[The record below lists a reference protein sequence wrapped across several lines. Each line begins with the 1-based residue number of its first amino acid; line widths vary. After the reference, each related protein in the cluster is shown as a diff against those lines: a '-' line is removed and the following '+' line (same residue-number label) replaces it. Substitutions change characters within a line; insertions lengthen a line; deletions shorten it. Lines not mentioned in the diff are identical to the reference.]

1 MSSEANVVDIS
12 TDETAPE
19 IEPFQRGDQVEVGQ
33 RLIQYISNKY
43 KSAPAC
49 SYDVLYICDRSLML
63 WKPLTR
69 EELINII
76 GSFAGA
82 PVFKCMKDGEP
93 QYSSLRI
100 QSFDN
105 AIKFALAF
113 PKQTYK
119 EDGEFFDK
127 APVGVAFR
135 KHFVTMDEQTRK
147 LKVERL
153 APEHRCCWTLDAD
166 YKPGRIDD
174 LEESAWGQYLR
185 TAFANDPYAASKIAV
200 LQEFLGACLFG
211 MAGSFQRA
219 LMLVGEGSN
228 GKSVFMQVVEA
239 MFPDNARSNVAPQDL
254 GDEYARAAL
263 MNSRVNI
270 VQEVPENEMLAT
282 DKIKALITCERMA
295 ARFPYGRV
303 FSFTPKCGQLYS
315 ANKLP
320 GARDRSRGFWRRWI
334 VLEFGNEFVSAQ
346 DLAKRPGAQLLDRGL
361 TARILKELDLVAVWA
376 LEGAARLL
384 AQGEYTDCEASEQAM
399 LTWRSDTDQLY
410 AFAADCVE
418 IDALD
423 PRGYQGHAWTSPDD
437 LYRAY
442 MTWCAPGADLKRVRD
457 PLALLPFLREIK
469 GVITRSQITVGSKR
483 NQARYRCRVIGSE
496 GLPPGL

>member
-1 MSSEANVVDIS
+1 
-12 TDETAPE
+12 
-19 IEPFQRGDQVEVGQ
+19 
-33 RLIQYISNKY
+33 
-43 KSAPAC
+43 
-49 SYDVLYICDRSLML
+49 
-63 WKPLTR
+63 
-69 EELINII
+69 
-76 GSFAGA
+76 
-82 PVFKCMKDGEP
+82 
-93 QYSSLRI
+93 
-100 QSFDN
+100 
-105 AIKFALAF
+105 
-113 PKQTYK
+113 
-119 EDGEFFDK
+119 
-127 APVGVAFR
+127 
-135 KHFVTMDEQTRK
+135 
-147 LKVERL
+147 
-153 APEHRCCWTLDAD
+153 
-166 YKPGRIDD
+166 
-174 LEESAWGQYLR
+174 
-185 TAFANDPYAASKIAV
+185 
-200 LQEFLGACLFG
+200 
-211 MAGSFQRA
+211 
-219 LMLVGEGSN
+219 
-228 GKSVFMQVVEA
+228 

-334 VLEFGNEFVSAQ
+334 VLEFCNEFVSAQ

-423 PRGYQGHAWTSPDD
+423 PRGYQGHAWTSPED

-442 MTWCAPGADLKRVRD
+442 MTWCMPSADLKRVRD
-457 PLALLPFLREIK
+457 PLAQLPFLREIK
-469 GVITRSQITVGSKR
+469 GVITRSLITENGAR
-483 NQARYRCRVIGSE
+483 NRARYRCRVIGSE